1 MVDYSMILLPDEVTH
16 QAILQVLRD
25 LPEDEQNINQTRSA
39 PVKYRP
45 ITVNIEVKVP
55 GGGKNEAMVQLAV
68 WAAAQMEK
76 LNALSGKLVP
86 IGIPLVSVEGHD
98 WRLYNTYQKG
108 DGEVVSQRVWGND
121 LIGDS
126 SSILGIF
133 KIIAAIQ
140 MLAQWSHTEYR
151 AWFKKDVLKL
161 AARD

>member
-1 MVDYSMILLPDEVTH
+1 MVDYSMILLPDNAMH

-25 LPEDEQNINQTRSA
+25 LPEDDQNINQTRSA

-55 GGGKNEAMVQLAV
+55 GEGKNEAMVQLAV

-76 LNALSGKLVP
+76 LNTLSGKLAP

-98 WRLYNTYQKG
+98 WRLYSTYQKE
-108 DGEVVSQRVWGND
+108 DGEMVGQRVWGND
-121 LIGDS
+121 IFGDS
-126 SSILGIF
+126 SSILGIY

-140 MLAQWSHTEYR
+140 ILAEWSDTKYR
-151 AWFKKDVLKL
+151 AWFEKDVLKL
-161 AARD
+161 PAEI